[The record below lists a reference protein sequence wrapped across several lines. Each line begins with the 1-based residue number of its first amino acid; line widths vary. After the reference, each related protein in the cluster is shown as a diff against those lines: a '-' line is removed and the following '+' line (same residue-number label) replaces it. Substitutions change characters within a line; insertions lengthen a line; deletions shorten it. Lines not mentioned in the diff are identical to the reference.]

1 MNNHLT
7 LLQSLQNQPK
17 NKGETPHFSDMDVI
31 SAQATLMEAGSL
43 TFKAIKSGE
52 ISGILAGLV
61 ALAYAALQALAA
73 QDQDI
78 LENSGENQPVYQ
90 MLEIMRLI
98 SEKVHDCSSGQAEH
112 YSGLYYLCS
121 HLATDFLNADFEKAI
136 QVYHEWNKVRQ
147 VVGDH
152 QKTNLPDL
160 TDCLYE

>member
-1 MNNHLT
+1 M
-7 LLQSLQNQPK
+7 
-17 NKGETPHFSDMDVI
+17 PHFSEMDVI
-31 SAQATLMEAGSL
+31 SAQATLTEAGSL
-43 TFKAIKSGE
+43 AFKAIKSGE
-52 ISGILAGLV
+52 ISGILGGLV

-73 QDQDI
+73 QNKDI

-98 SEKVHDCSSGQAEH
+98 SGKIHDCSSGQAEH
-112 YSGLYYLCS
+112 YSELYYLCS